1 VTVAD
6 VARVA
11 TFAGS
16 GFFLLVAHNVAD
28 HVTGQT
34 DWEAENKAAPTAEE
48 VAAGVSPHRGWLA
61 NLAHVGQYHLTVVV
75 LGFVAWLVLP
85 LSWTPAGVLAAL
97 VWSGVTHALLDRRWP
112 VRWLLEHT
120 GSKGFARLNAGGLN
134 GMYAADQALHWFA
147 LLVAA
152 ALLALLP

>member
-1 VTVAD
+1 M
-6 VARVA
+6 A

-28 HVTGQT
+28 HVTGQS

-48 VAAGVSPHRGWLA
+48 IAEGASPHRGWWA
-61 NLAHVGQYHLTVVV
+61 NLAHVGQYHLSLVV
-75 LGFVAWLVLP
+75 LGFVAWLALP

-97 VWSGVTHALLDRRWP
+97 TWSAGTHALLDRRWP

-120 GSKGFARLNAGGLN
+120 GKKGFARLNAGGLN

-152 ALLALLP
+152 ALLAMLP